1 MGNWNFDEIENSLV
15 SDAEKRITRGYT
27 QQPKEDVRGLDPGS
41 PQTSENVAAGDL
53 SPDILRQAEKS
64 EKPTAPARGQSP
76 GIESLPEYSPQT
88 AERPQADTA
97 DIIGV
102 KCSETKGVQTYLPL
116 ADYMRLLQQKTLRKQ
131 NIAQVAG
138 VAIIDWLDRQ
148 EQSAPTSGK
157 K

>member
-27 QQPKEDVRGLDPGS
+27 
-41 PQTSENVAAGDL
+41 GDGGTGAPP
-53 SPDILRQAEKS
+53 SAPSDA
-64 EKPTAPARGQSP
+64 TAPARGQSLGSVP
-76 GIESLPEYSPQT
+76 MPTDSPQAT
-88 AERPQADTA
+88 ERPLD

-131 NIAQVAG
+131 NIAKVAG

>member
-27 QQPKEDVRGLDPGS
+27 GDGG
-41 PQTSENVAAGDL
+41 TGAAPSAPSD
-53 SPDILRQAEKS
+53 A
-64 EKPTAPARGQSP
+64 TAPARGQSLGSVP
-76 GIESLPEYSPQT
+76 MPTDSPQA
-88 AERPQADTA
+88 AERPLD

>member
-1 MGNWNFDEIENSLV
+1 MGNWNFDELENSLV

-27 QQPKEDVRGLDPGS
+27 GDGG
-41 PQTSENVAAGDL
+41 TGAAPSAPSD
-53 SPDILRQAEKS
+53 A
-64 EKPTAPARGQSP
+64 TAPARGQSLGSVP
-76 GIESLPEYSPQT
+76 MPTDSPQA
-88 AERPQADTA
+88 AERPLD

>member
-1 MGNWNFDEIENSLV
+1 MGNWNFDEIESSLV
-15 SDAEKRITRGYT
+15 SDAEKRKTRGYT
-27 QQPKEDVRGLDPGS
+27 GDGG
-41 PQTSENVAAGDL
+41 TGAAPSAPSDG
-53 SPDILRQAEKS
+53 
-64 EKPTAPARGQSP
+64 TAAARGQSLGSVP
-76 GIESLPEYSPQT
+76 MPTDSPQA
-88 AERPQADTA
+88 AERPLD

>member
-1 MGNWNFDEIENSLV
+1 MGNWNFDELENSLV
-15 SDAEKRITRGYT
+15 SDAEKRITRGY
-27 QQPKEDVRGLDPGS
+27 
-41 PQTSENVAAGDL
+41 
-53 SPDILRQAEKS
+53 AEKS
-64 EKPTAPARGQSP
+64 GSPTAPVRGQSP
-76 GIESLPEYSPQT
+76 GIEPLPEYSPQT
-88 AERPQADTA
+88 AERPQERLLD

-116 ADYMRLLQQKTLRKQ
+116 ADYMRLLQQKTLRHQ

>member
-41 PQTSENVAAGDL
+41 PQTSENVAARDL

-64 EKPTAPARGQSP
+64 APVRGQSP
-76 GIESLPEYSPQT
+76 GIEPMPEYSPQT
-88 AERPQADTA
+88 AERPLT

-102 KCSETKGVQTYLPL
+102 KCGETKGVQTYLPL
-116 ADYMRLLQQKTLRKQ
+116 KDYMRLMQQKTLRKQ
-131 NIAQVAG
+131 NIAQIAG
-138 VAIIDWLDRQ
+138 EAIIDWLDRQ
-148 EQSAPTSGK
+148 EQSPSASGQK
-157 K
+157 

>member
-27 QQPKEDVRGLDPGS
+27 G
-41 PQTSENVAAGDL
+41 
-53 SPDILRQAEKS
+53 EKS
-64 EKPTAPARGQSP
+64 EKPTDGDARGQTPDSEPVRVQSP
-76 GIESLPEYSPQT
+76 GS
-88 AERPQADTA
+88 ERPQERPID

>member
-27 QQPKEDVRGLDPGS
+27 
-41 PQTSENVAAGDL
+41 GD
-53 SPDILRQAEKS
+53 
-64 EKPTAPARGQSP
+64 EKPANGDARGQTPDSEPVRVQSP
-76 GIESLPEYSPQT
+76 GS
-88 AERPQADTA
+88 ERPQERPLD

-148 EQSAPTSGK
+148 EEKTP
-157 K
+157 

>member
-27 QQPKEDVRGLDPGS
+27 GDGG
-41 PQTSENVAAGDL
+41 TGAAPSASSD
-53 SPDILRQAEKS
+53 A
-64 EKPTAPARGQSP
+64 TAPARGQSL
-76 GIESLPEYSPQT
+76 GSEAMPEYSPQT
-88 AERPQADTA
+88 AERPLD

-102 KCSETKGVQTYLPL
+102 KCGETKGVQTYLPL

-148 EQSAPTSGK
+148 DVRGQVPGSQQTRGNAPARDLSPDSK

>member
-27 QQPKEDVRGLDPGS
+27 G
-41 PQTSENVAAGDL
+41 
-53 SPDILRQAEKS
+53 EKS
-64 EKPTAPARGQSP
+64 EKPTDGDARGQTPDSEPVRVQSP
-76 GIESLPEYSPQT
+76 GS
-88 AERPQADTA
+88 ERPQERPLD

>member
-27 QQPKEDVRGLDPGS
+27 GDGG
-41 PQTSENVAAGDL
+41 TGAAPSAPSD
-53 SPDILRQAEKS
+53 A
-64 EKPTAPARGQSP
+64 TAPARGQSLGSVP
-76 GIESLPEYSPQT
+76 MPTDSPQA
-88 AERPQADTA
+88 AERPQADAA

-102 KCSETKGVQTYLPL
+102 KCGETKGVQTYLPL

-131 NIAQVAG
+131 NIAHVAG